1 MRAVVSRVKSARVD
15 IDGQT
20 TAQIGAGLLIL
31 VGVGADDSERDADW
45 MADRVCKLRAFE
57 DAAGKMNV
65 SPSDAGAGLLIVSN
79 FTLYGDCA
87 ASRRPDFAGAAKGAA
102 ARALY
107 ERLVSACKE
116 FGLPVQTGVFGA
128 EMAVE
133 SVNDGPVTFVIEK
146 GRAE

>member
-15 IDGQT
+15 IGGET
-20 TAQIGAGLLIL
+20 TAEIGAGLLGL
-31 VGVGADDSERDADW
+31 LGVGINDTERGADW

-65 SPSDAGAGLLIVSN
+65 SPSDAGAALLIVSN

-87 ASRRPDFAGAAKGAA
+87 ASRRPDFGGAAKGEA

-107 ERLVSACKE
+107 ERFTDGCRA
-116 FGLPVQTGVFGA
+116 FGLPVRTGVFGA
-128 EMAVE
+128 EMAVW
-133 SVNDGPVTFVIEK
+133 SVNDGPVTFVIE
-146 GRAE
+146 RV